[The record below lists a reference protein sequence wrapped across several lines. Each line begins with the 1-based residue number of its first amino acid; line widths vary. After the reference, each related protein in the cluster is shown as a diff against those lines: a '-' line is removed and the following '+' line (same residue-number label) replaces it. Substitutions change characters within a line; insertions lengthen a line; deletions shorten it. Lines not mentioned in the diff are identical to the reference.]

1 MKGQPTI
8 AGNSA
13 SNVYQKNRST
23 EHVEESSALPPSDSN
38 ADVLSSRPTHT
49 NSSAELVVRS
59 QDIRSTL
66 ESSLNDCPKTFSS
79 VQQIRIP
86 TPAPFNVSNF
96 EYMFSRQKL

>member
-1 MKGQPTI
+1 MKGQLTI
-8 AGNSA
+8 AGNSV

-23 EHVEESSALPPSDSN
+23 EHVEESSALPLSDSN

-59 QDIRSTL
+59 QDISGTL
-66 ESSLNDCPKTFSS
+66 ESSWNDCPKTFFSA
-79 VQQIRIP
+79 QHIP
-86 TPAPFNVSNF
+86 TPAQLNVNNF